1 MNGIGDEISDD
12 YRKEMEEL
20 MKKHAVAM
28 ENAGPTFNDEVL
40 QKLEKAHR
48 DAAIVPKIRSE
59 GQEEAAKEAYAKGVR
74 FAKELDVSEAP
85 KATSTQETS
94 KQEEPAANP
103 VSDAIL
109 ERGSGTG
116 GASSKTLTARKPSK
130 FKASMNGT
138 ATPSQEVDLPRAK
151 LASGAPPPIMT
162 REETSLAERP
172 KKVSRF
178 KAAKMES

>member
-1 MNGIGDEISDD
+1 
-12 YRKEMEEL
+12 MEEL

-48 DAAIVPKIRSE
+48 DAAIVPKIRNE
-59 GQEEAAKEAYAKGVR
+59 GQEEAAKEAHAKGVR

-85 KATSTQETS
+85 KSGPTQETTM
-94 KQEEPAANP
+94 EDEPAAKP

-109 ERGSGTG
+109 ERGSGISGT
-116 GASSKTLTARKPSK
+116 STKISNTRKPSK

-138 ATPSQEVDLPRAK
+138 TIPPQDLNEPIRVK

-162 REETSLAERP
+162 HEETSLPERP

-178 KAAKMES
+178 KAEKMES